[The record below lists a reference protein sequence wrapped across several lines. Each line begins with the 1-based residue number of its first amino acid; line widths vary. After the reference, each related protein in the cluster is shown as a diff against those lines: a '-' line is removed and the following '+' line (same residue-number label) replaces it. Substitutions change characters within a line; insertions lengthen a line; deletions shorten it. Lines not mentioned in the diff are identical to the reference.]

1 MASMNYF
8 LINNVHVCL
17 RNVSKV
23 SWKYIRCNQWTPD
36 PMLKLRAEPLKW
48 RTMQSFE
55 KWTPGRTFGFNDE
68 LIRLNRF
75 NAATFLYLSQV
86 RIWMSIGIS
95 YFLLHSVIWGE
106 KWLFV
111 LLISVTGGHPPNF
124 FRQTSLLFH
133 KWLVERFNLDDAWIV
148 NVRYKDTSI

>member
-48 RTMQSFE
+48 CTMQSFE

-95 YFLLHSVIWGE
+95 YFLLHSVIWSE

-111 LLISVTGGHPPNF
+111 LLISVYWGSFTKFLSTDVAVVP
-124 FRQTSLLFH
+124 
-133 KWLVERFNLDDAWIV
+133 
-148 NVRYKDTSI
+148 

>member
-23 SWKYIRCNQWTPD
+23 PWKYIRCNQWATD
-36 PMLKLRAEPLKW
+36 TLLKLRAEPLKW

-55 KWTPGRTFGFNDE
+55 KWTPGRTFDE

-106 KWLFV
+106 KGCLFYWYRF
-111 LLISVTGGHPPNF
+111 TGDHSPNF

-133 KWLVERFNLDDAWIV
+133 KWLAERFNLDDAWIV